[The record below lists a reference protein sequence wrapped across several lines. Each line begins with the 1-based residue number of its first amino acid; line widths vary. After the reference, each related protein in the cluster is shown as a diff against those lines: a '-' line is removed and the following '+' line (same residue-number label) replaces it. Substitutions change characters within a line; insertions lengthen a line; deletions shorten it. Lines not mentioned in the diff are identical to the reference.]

1 MKSPTDEEVTKLEYR
16 RSGCQVELRT
26 RPKSEFFRK
35 SCTDQTGSYATSS
48 SSAGAA
54 NNRPLSCDIAAGS
67 STAAATRNKVVPT
80 ATAEQSASSW
90 AEGQLIMD
98 MYILGGREVGQV
110 TVFKRPLSVWK
121 LDLTSLS

>member
-1 MKSPTDEEVTKLEYR
+1 MAPTASSAAAD
-16 RSGCQVELRT
+16 
-26 RPKSEFFRK
+26 
-35 SCTDQTGSYATSS
+35 DQT
-48 SSAGAA
+48 
-54 NNRPLSCDIAAGS
+54 
-67 STAAATRNKVVPT
+67 V
-80 ATAEQSASSW
+80 SSW